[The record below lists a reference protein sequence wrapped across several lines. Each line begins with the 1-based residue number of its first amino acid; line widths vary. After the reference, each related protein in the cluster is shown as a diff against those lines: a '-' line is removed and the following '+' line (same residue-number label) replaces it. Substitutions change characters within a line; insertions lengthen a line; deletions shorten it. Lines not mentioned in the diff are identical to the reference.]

1 MKSMRKT
8 FLKTNISIWNNT
20 EFTDKNIIKN
30 ISMYLKAFKFL
41 IYLIYNK
48 VVIYVVWI
56 VWRIFRGWESMNLL
70 KSLNLFKSQ
79 KILKIFI
86 NHQILNERKKN
97 FTLHVLVHEE
107 PSPMQISIDLRTSS
121 MYSFVVGILSIDK

>member
-1 MKSMRKT
+1 MKSMRKKT

-56 VWRIFRGWESMNLL
+56 VWRIFRGWESKNLL

-86 NHQILNERKKN
+86 NHQISNERKN
-97 FTLHVLVHEE
+97 FHLTHFGTRGTLSYANFYWFTYIINVF
-107 PSPMQISIDLRTSS
+107 IRRR
-121 MYSFVVGILSIDK
+121 YSVYR